1 MPHHLALLIKDVR
14 SFLGMATYCAKFIPN
29 ISHLS
34 EPLRKLTV
42 KSAQFRWTKGEQT
55 AFDNIKNAL
64 TMH

>member
-1 MPHHLALLIKDVR
+1 
-14 SFLGMATYCAKFIPN
+14 MATYCAKFIPN